1 MSLLL
6 ELLFEFFGELFLQLI
21 GEVLFEL
28 GLHSLGATFKRD
40 ANPYV
45 ATIGYVLLGALAG
58 ALSLLFFPTLFIASH
73 AGRIANAVVTP
84 FIAGAVMVAAGAWR
98 RRRGQQPVLLDRFA
112 YGYLFALVMA
122 LVRLRFGA

>member
-1 MSLLL
+1 VV
-6 ELLFEFFGELFLQLI
+6 

-28 GLHSLGATFKRD
+28 GLRGLAAPFRKP
-40 ANPYV
+40 ANPHL

-58 ALSLLFFPTLFIASH
+58 ALSLWLFPSLFIHSH

-84 FIAGAVMVAAGAWR
+84 LIAGGAMVAIGAWR
-98 RRRGQQPVLLDRFA
+98 RGRGQQPVLLDRFA
-112 YGYLFALVMA
+112 YVYLFALAMA